1 MKQNDSEVLARLEV
15 QIAALDKKLD
25 ALVMQSS
32 QKPMERSSY
41 SNRGFDDHK
50 TGKMQYKAVC
60 AECGQACGVPFKPS
74 GGRPVFCSEC
84 FARQQGEGSSEPRF
98 DKKPRDFRKP
108 LASQKPFNKKKYK

>member
-15 QIAALDKKLD
+15 QIATLDKKLD
-25 ALVMQSS
+25 ALIMQSS
-32 QKPMERSSY
+32 HKPMERSSY
-41 SNRGFDDHK
+41 SNRGFDDRK

-84 FARQQGEGSSEPRF
+84 FVKQQDGESGETRF
-98 DKKPRDFRKP
+98 DKKPRDSRKPATGKKPFFRKR
-108 LASQKPFNKKKYK
+108 